1 MFRSERGRYRG
12 QQVVLTGLIPWLLF
26 ISMSALA
33 EGTLT
38 DNLRIRSKVL
48 GYDLQYRVYLPQA
61 GQDGGPYPV
70 LFMTDGQN
78 YLGRGHMDQV
88 LDRETGK
95 GSIRPVIAVFVDP
108 RDPDDPETN
117 RRRQQFLCN
126 AEYFQFYVEELIPA
140 IEASYPV
147 IRDRTG
153 RTIMGVSF
161 GGTNAACFGALG
173 SETYSGLVMQ
183 SPANHPVPNLLPVY
197 AQLPTLPLK
206 IFLST
211 GTPDDNTE
219 ANREFHALLQD
230 KAYPM
235 KYVEVDE
242 GHDWNNWGPLL
253 DDVLVYFYGVEA
265 ER

>member
-1 MFRSERGRYRG
+1 
-12 QQVVLTGLIPWLLF
+12 
-26 ISMSALA
+26 
-33 EGTLT
+33 
-38 DNLRIRSKVL
+38 
-48 GYDLQYRVYLPQA
+48 
-61 GQDGGPYPV
+61 
-70 LFMTDGQN
+70 
-78 YLGRGHMDQV
+78 
-88 LDRETGK
+88 
-95 GSIRPVIAVFVDP
+95 
-108 RDPDDPETN
+108 
-117 RRRQQFLCN
+117 
-126 AEYFQFYVEELIPA
+126 
-140 IEASYPV
+140 
-147 IRDRTG
+147 
-153 RTIMGVSF
+153 MGVSF

-173 SETYSGLVMQ
+173 SETFSGLVMQ

-230 KAYPM
+230 KAYPI

>member
-1 MFRSERGRYRG
+1 MLLLLLLAAGP
-12 QQVVLTGLIPWLLF
+12 VL
-26 ISMSALA
+26 AA
-33 EGTLT
+33 GTLT
-38 DNLRIRSKVL
+38 DNLRIHSKVL
-48 GYDLQYRVYLPQA
+48 GYDLHYRVYMPENTSS
-61 GQDGGPYPV
+61 GPYPV

-78 YLGRGHMDQV
+78 YLARGHMDQV
-88 LDRETGK
+88 LDREISK
-95 GSIRPVIAVFVDP
+95 GTIRPVIAVFVDP
-108 RDPDDPETN
+108 RDPDDSESN
-117 RRRQQFLCN
+117 RRREQFLCN
-126 AEYFQFYVEELIPA
+126 SDYFQFYLDELIPA
-140 IEASYPV
+140 IESAYPV
-147 IRDRTG
+147 VRDRTA

-173 SETYSGLVMQ
+173 SETFSGLAMQ

-230 KAYPM
+230 KGYPL
-235 KYVEVDE
+235 KYIEVDE

-265 ER
+265 KP